1 MHDFPLFPLDLVALP
16 HELIPLHILEERFE
30 TMWNECL
37 RAECEFGIVWL
48 SDDSLCE
55 IDCACGID
63 RVLEGME
70 DGRMN
75 LLARGTRPFR
85 VLERVG
91 RLGYPAG
98 VIEFVD
104 DREEPLDP
112 DAAAGRKAACG
123 CATIASATS
132 TGRPSITARCARR
145 SHSLATTKRT
155 PASRA
160 PWSKKPLPKV
170 A

>member
-1 MHDFPLFPLDLVALP
+1 
-16 HELIPLHILEERFE
+16 
-30 TMWNECL
+30 MWNECL
-37 RAECEFGIVWL
+37 RAECEFGIITIRRRP
-48 SDDSLCE
+48 DE
-55 IDCACGID
+55 IDELRG
-63 RVLEGME
+63 RVKAGTRLLKEME

-123 CATIASATS
+123 CATTASATS
-132 TGRPSITARCARR
+132 TGSTECHRAVCETLAFLGHDEADAGQPRP
-145 SHSLATTKRT
+145 LE
-155 PASRA
+155 
-160 PWSKKPLPKV
+160 
-170 A
+170 